1 MTDKV
6 VAMSEERE
14 NRAEQGFR
22 DDFIQRF
29 AEHWHAQGGP
39 RSEGRILGYLLVAD
53 DEAVSAEQI
62 AEGAGVS
69 RGSVSEAVRRL
80 RKAGFVDLVET
91 PGERTRRV
99 TVDED
104 VWGGFL
110 RNERTYLQR
119 QKALAADAL
128 DRLPGLKPHA
138 RTRLRNMHDYMTWL
152 DDHHDALLAQWEE
165 FKAARQE

>member
-1 MTDKV
+1 MPD
-6 VAMSEERE
+6 ERGD
-14 NRAEQGFR
+14 QVGPGSR
-22 DDFIQRF
+22 DDFIRRF

-69 RGSVSEAVRRL
+69 RGSVSQSVRRL

-110 RNERTYLQR
+110 RGERAYLQR
-119 QKALAADAL
+119 QRSLAADAL
-128 DRLPGLKPHA
+128 ERLPGLGPHA
-138 RTRLRNMHDYMTWL
+138 RARLRNMYDYMTWL
-152 DDHHDALLAQWEE
+152 DGHHDALLARWEE
-165 FKAARQE
+165 YKAAREE

>member
-1 MTDKV
+1 MP
-6 VAMSEERE
+6 EELDNE
-14 NRAEQGFR
+14 AEQGFR
-22 DDFIQRF
+22 EDFVRRF

-53 DEAVSAEQI
+53 AEAVSAEQI

-69 RGSVSEAVRRL
+69 RGSVSQAVRRL
-80 RKAGFVDLVET
+80 RKSGFVDLVET

-110 RNERTYLQR
+110 RNERAYLQR
-119 QKALAADAL
+119 QKGLAADAL
-128 DRLPGLKPHA
+128 RLLPGLGASA
-138 RTRLRNMHDYMTWL
+138 RARLRNMHDYMTWM
-152 DDHHDALLAQWEE
+152 DDHHDALLARWEE
-165 FKAARQE
+165 YKAARDTRPDGP